1 MSNVVRL
8 PSASS
13 AALQAHKLAPLLMP
27 KRVALVGA
35 SPKEGTVGNGMI
47 VAATIG
53 APVAEIVLVNP
64 NYPEIGERKVYSSLR
79 EAQSATSGPV
89 DMAVLG
95 VSNERLEAAVHDAIA
110 ASVKALTIFASGYL
124 DNDQAPKLTA
134 RIAAMAREAGMQICG
149 GNCMG
154 FYNLSYGL
162 RVCGFPPPQW
172 MRKGG
177 AVLLTHSGSVYSGIC
192 HNDKRMGWALAVS
205 AGQELTT
212 TVADYLDFA
221 LEMPETRCVGL
232 FLETVRD
239 PGNFVAGLEKAQER
253 DIPVI
258 ALKVGKTAASAAK
271 AVSHSG
277 AIAGNHAAY
286 AALFDRHNVIEVE
299 TLDDFAN
306 AAVLFRAAAAGAGR
320 HRHHA

>member
-1 MSNVVRL
+1 
-8 PSASS
+8 
-13 AALQAHKLAPLLMP
+13 
-27 KRVALVGA
+27 
-35 SPKEGTVGNGMI
+35 
-47 VAATIG
+47 
-53 APVAEIVLVNP
+53 
-64 NYPEIGERKVYSSLR
+64 
-79 EAQSATSGPV
+79 
-89 DMAVLG
+89 MAVLG

-110 ASVKALTIFASGYL
+110 AGVKALTIFASGYL
-124 DNDQAPKLTA
+124 DNDPAPKLTA
-134 RIAAMAREAGMQICG
+134 RISAMAREAGIQICG

-221 LEMPETRCVGL
+221 LEMPETRCIGL

-239 PGNFVAGLEKAQER
+239 PQNFVARPGEGARARHPGDRAQGRQDGGLCREGGQPFRRHRRQPRRLCRLVRPAQR
-253 DIPVI
+253 DR
-258 ALKVGKTAASAAK
+258 GRD
-271 AVSHSG
+271 
-277 AIAGNHAAY
+277 AGR
-286 AALFDRHNVIEVE
+286 LRQR
-299 TLDDFAN
+299 
-306 AAVLFRAAAAGAGR
+306 AAVLLRAAPAGAGR
-320 HRHHA
+320 HRDHA